1 MKLPTPPMSTT
12 TNSNIL
18 KHTIDSNTNKNKK
31 EQENKDKFSS
41 NKTLHYDNNETGDK
55 CRLEQGAI
63 FIDYQMK
70 KRFKCILV

>member
-18 KHTIDSNTNKNKK
+18 KHTIDSNTNKNKNK
-31 EQENKDKFSS
+31 KEQEQENKDKFSS

-55 CRLEQGAI
+55 
-63 FIDYQMK
+63 
-70 KRFKCILV
+70 